1 MGCFVYI
8 ILGSCKDVP
17 MGPSSIASLLTFQAT
32 GGIWQKAVL
41 LCFLTGL
48 VEIVM
53 GVIGM
58 GFFLNFISG
67 PVNSGFTS
75 AAALI
80 ILTSQVKNV
89 LGIKANGSTFIET
102 WSSIFRNIS
111 EIRWIDT
118 CMGVACLIVL
128 LLMRL
133 LTEIRLKDEIV
144 VKSKW
149 HKLLNKSIWLIG
161 TSRNAILV
169 ILTGFISYVLH
180 HSVQGN
186 LQVIGTIPSGMPTF
200 QMPPFSLPNI
210 VNETTHEIAHKGE
223 SFTEMVSQMGYT
235 IIVIPLI
242 ALLENMSICKAFGKC
257 STTHYRVDVIGQQG
271 EFQADL
277 QLIDMFFFHYVA
289 AAEGKSVDATQE
301 LLAIGTSNI
310 VNSFVQGYPGT
321 GALSRGAVNHAS
333 GVRTPMGGL
342 FTGLLVIASLYMTPI
357 FYYIPKAA
365 LASIII
371 AAVIFMVEVRVVKP
385 MWRSKSEFCFEF
397 YLLFVWI

>member
-1 MGCFVYI
+1 MGCFVYV

-17 MGPSSIASLLTFQAT
+17 MGPSSIASLLTLQAT
-32 GGIWQKAVL
+32 DGIWQKAVL

-48 VEIVM
+48 VEIIM
-53 GVIGM
+53 GVVGM

-80 ILTSQVKNV
+80 ILTSQVKNI
-89 LGIKANGSTFIET
+89 LGINANGATFIET
-102 WSSIFRNIS
+102 WSSIFRNIAQMQ
-111 EIRWIDT
+111 WIDT
-118 CMGVACLIVL
+118 FMGVSCLIVL

-133 LTEIRLKDEIV
+133 LTTTEMASTECD
-144 VKSKW
+144 VKSKC
-149 HKLLNKSIWLIG
+149 HKVLAKCIWLIG
-161 TSRNAILV
+161 TARNAILV

-180 HSVQGN
+180 HSTHCD
-186 LQVIGTIPSGMPTF
+186 LQIIGKIPSGMPTF
-200 QMPPFSLPNI
+200 RMPPFSVPNI
-210 VNETTHEIAHKGE
+210 VNGTTHEIVHRGE
-223 SFTEMVSQMGYT
+223 SFTEMVSQMGYA

-242 ALLENMSICKAFGKC
+242 ALLENMSICKAFGKY
-257 STTHYRVDVIGQQG
+257 SLIANRVECI
-271 EFQADL
+271 
-277 QLIDMFFFHYVA
+277 LIVCYFSDGISA
-289 AAEGKSVDATQE
+289 ANGKSVDATQE

-333 GVRTPMGGL
+333 GVRTPLGGL
-342 FTGLLVIASLYMTPI
+342 YTGILVIVSLYMTPI

-385 MWRSKSEFCFEF
+385 MWRSKSESKTSFCF
-397 YLLFVWI
+397 I